1 MPAPAAL
8 KVAGRAIAASGA
20 GRRRRGPGPLA
31 WLLAALVLLPLLLAA
46 PFLAVQA
53 GQPPAGCGGPAGSW
67 TGPGSLGG
75 YQGTGLTA
83 KEVRDLQNREGGK
96 TLAPDQAG
104 KVLATVYAPSFG
116 GINVWNGGKV
126 TAGGI
131 IVNAGAKRAYLIAVD
146 PTLIKL
152 GTPVYV
158 WPNPYGWR
166 GPFIAADTGGAI
178 KQRHIDIYVFG
189 DRAIATKTVNS
200 WGSRDTRIA
209 GKPIVGGGP
218 PTTGSPAD
226 CLLVGDAHGNGRW
239 ELGPGANR
247 AGVGLTPPMRQFLN
261 RMTGY
266 LPPKRTLVI
275 CTGTNHSQLTSTGNV
290 SDHWT
295 GNGVDLC
302 SSANGFP
309 VTGGGYGDRIAAA
322 AFRAAGY
329 SPSAASAAGRA
340 GGAVTVTTDRLRVQI
355 IWKDGTGGNHWNH
368 IHVGIAP
375 R

>member
-1 MPAPAAL
+1 MAAPAAL

-53 GQPPAGCGGPAGSW
+53 GQPTAGCGHPAGSW

-75 YQGTGLTA
+75 YQGTGLSA
-83 KEVRDLQNREGGK
+83 KEVRDLQQREGG
-96 TLAPDQAG
+96 THLPDSLDG
-104 KVLATVYAPSFG
+104 RYLATVYAPSFG
-116 GINVWNGGKV
+116 GINVWNGGLV
-126 TAGGI
+126 TAGGVR
-131 IVNAGAKRAYLIAVD
+131 VNAGAKRAYLIAVD
-146 PTLIKL
+146 PHLIKL

-158 WPNPYGWR
+158 WPNPYGWP

-178 KQRHIDIYVFG
+178 LQRHIDIYVFG
-189 DRAIATKTVNS
+189 DRATATKTVNS
-200 WGSRDTRIA
+200 WGSRDTRIS
-209 GKPIVGGGP
+209 GKPIVEGGP
-218 PTTGSPAD
+218 PTTTASPAD

-239 ELGPGANR
+239 TLAPGANR
-247 AGVGLTPPMRQFLN
+247 AGADLTPAMRRFLN
-261 RMTGY
+261 RTTSY
-266 LPPKRTLVI
+266 LPRKLVV

-290 SDHWT
+290 SDHWS

-302 SSANGFP
+302 SSQNGFP

-322 AFRAAGY
+322 AFRAAGH
-329 SPSAASAAGRA
+329 SPSAASAAGSA
-340 GGAVTVTTDRLRVQI
+340 GGARTVYTADLRVQI
-355 IWKDGTGGNHWNH
+355 IWKDGTGGDHWNH

>member
-1 MPAPAAL
+1 MASPAAL

-53 GQPPAGCGGPAGSW
+53 GQTTAGCGGPAGNW

-96 TLAPDQAG
+96 TLPPDQTG
-104 KVLATVYAPSFG
+104 RVLATVYAPSFG

-131 IVNAGAKRAYLIAVD
+131 VVNAGAKRAYLIAVD
-146 PTLIKL
+146 PTRIKL

-178 KQRHIDIYVFG
+178 QRRHIDIYVFG
-189 DRAIATKTVNS
+189 DRATATKTVNS

-209 GKPIVGGGP
+209 GKPIVSGGP
-218 PTTGSPAD
+218 PATGSPAD

-247 AGVGLTPPMRQFLN
+247 PGADLTPPMRGFLN
-261 RMTGY
+261 RMTSY
-266 LPPKRTLVI
+266 LPRKLVV
-275 CTGTNHSQLTSTGNV
+275 CTGTNHSQYTLTGNI
-290 SDHWT
+290 SDHYA

-340 GGAVTVTTDRLRVQI
+340 GGARTVYTADLRVQI
-355 IWKDGTGGNHWNH
+355 IWKSQLGGNHNNH
-368 IHVGIAP
+368 IHVGVAP

>member
-1 MPAPAAL
+1 VAAPALL
-8 KVAGRAIAASGA
+8 KVAARVAVAASA
-20 GRRRRGPGPLA
+20 GRRRRGVGPFV
-31 WLLAALVLLPLLLAA
+31 WLGAILLLLPLFVAA

-53 GQPPAGCGGPAGSW
+53 GQPLACGGSVGSW
-67 TGPGSLGG
+67 SGPGSLGG

-83 KEVRDLQNREGGK
+83 EEVRQLQNREGGEQ
-96 TLAPDQAG
+96 LPPAVAG
-104 KVLATVYAPSFG
+104 RVLATVYAPSFG
-116 GINVWNGGKV
+116 GINVWNGGLV

-131 IVNAGAKRAYLIAVD
+131 RVNAGVKRAYLIAVD

-152 GTPVYV
+152 GTLVYV

-166 GPFIAADTGGAI
+166 GPFIAAGTGGAI

-189 DRAIATKTVNS
+189 DRTTATKTVNS

-209 GKPIVGGGP
+209 GRAIVGGGP
-218 PTTGSPAD
+218 PPPGGPAD
-226 CLLVGDAHGNGRW
+226 CLLAGDLHGNGRW
-239 ELGPGANR
+239 ELGSGANR
-247 AGVGLTPPMRQFLN
+247 AGVGLTPAMRQFLN

-266 LPPKRTLVI
+266 LPRKLVV

-295 GNGVDLC
+295 GHGVDLC

-329 SPSAASAAGRA
+329 SPTAASAAGVA
-340 GGAVTVTTDRLRVQI
+340 GGAVTTYTARLRVQI
-355 IWKDGTGGNHWNH
+355 IWKSQVGGNHDDH
-368 IHVGIAP
+368 IHVGIAS